1 MVKYKKVYLDLKNDI
16 ENGILKANQ
25 EMVTENELMER
36 YETDSELQKDVEDIV
51 EDNKITVREFLGF
64 VKKYDLEL
72 SVTQLP
78 MIIKEAKKRGLI
90 K

>member
-1 MVKYKKVYLDLKNDI
+1 MSTAD
-16 ENGILKANQ
+16 
-25 EMVTENELMER
+25 ELMER
-36 YETDSELQKDVEDIV
+36 YETDPELQKDVKDIV
-51 EDNKITVREFLGF
+51 EDNKITVQEFLGF